1 MTTARRRLMTT
12 VALTTTTATP
22 ATAQVAETTTT
33 RSMARAIRSSTSA
46 PPTPDGGPGCI
57 EGDCGCTA
65 VDILFV
71 IDDSTSMGS
80 YQQGLAAAAPGFA
93 DAIFASLPAGTDL
106 HVGVTTSSFF
116 GGSGGTSPGETNC
129 SPYYEGAGLTDRDD
143 LFMWYWTPDDMPYD
157 ANGAQGRLREHE
169 GMTYFATKTDA
180 DPAPMKNWLV
190 GNITAVGEHGSVWEM
205 VAAGAAYPFHP
216 ANAAHNAGFL
226 RDEGAVLV
234 ILTLTDEVDNSPED
248 VQTYHDMISAAK
260 SGCGGDQCI
269 VTAGIHKPCLA
280 TAPDNVLYPLL
291 ASFGEQPAV
300 ADIGPELDD
309 CFDDCADGDITECNA
324 VQPRRHVRGAD
335 GRRRHGPV
343 RRCARRRA
351 RPSDRADLRRHP
363 ACGLKTR
370 FGVGRSLEGIRARG
384 SRYNATGCHERASR
398 SRWCWA
404 CWCCA
409 SWRGGYGAS
418 PRLRRPTPA
427 PGRESIAHRS
437 SARSS
442 RRASAAKSISRR
454 RP

>member
-1 MTTARRRLMTT
+1 MSDDGT
-12 VALTTTTATP
+12 
-22 ATAQVAETTTT
+22 
-33 RSMARAIRSSTSA
+33 SSAGASTGDA
-46 PPTPDGGPGCI
+46 GDDDDGGDAPAEAGDDGADETGDPKFDVGGDDTGIDPGCVDV
-57 EGDCGCTA
+57 DCGCTA

-93 DAIFASLPAGTDL
+93 DAIFASLPGGTDL

-129 SPYYEGAGLTDRDD
+129 SPYYEGAGLTGRDD
-143 LFMWYWTPDDMPYD
+143 LFEWYWTPDDMPYD

-169 GMTYFATKTDA
+169 GMTYFATTTDGDGA
-180 DPAPMKNWLV
+180 AMKDWLV

-248 VQTYHDMISAAK
+248 VETYHDMITAAK
-260 SGCGGDQCI
+260 AGCGGDNCI

-291 ASFGEQPAV
+291 ASFGEEPTV

-309 CFDDCADGDITECNA
+309 CFDDCADGDIVQCNA
-324 VQPRRHVRGAD
+324 VNPPVTCAELAAGGGTQQYADALGGALAQ
-335 GRRRHGPV
+335 V
-343 RRCARRRA
+343 IAQTCADI
-351 RPSDRADLRRHP
+351 PP
-363 ACGLKTR
+363 AG
-370 FGVGRSLEGIRARG
+370 
-384 SRYNATGCHERASR
+384 
-398 SRWCWA
+398 
-404 CWCCA
+404 
-409 SWRGGYGAS
+409 
-418 PRLRRPTPA
+418 
-427 PGRESIAHRS
+427 
-437 SARSS
+437 
-442 RRASAAKSISRR
+442 
-454 RP
+454 